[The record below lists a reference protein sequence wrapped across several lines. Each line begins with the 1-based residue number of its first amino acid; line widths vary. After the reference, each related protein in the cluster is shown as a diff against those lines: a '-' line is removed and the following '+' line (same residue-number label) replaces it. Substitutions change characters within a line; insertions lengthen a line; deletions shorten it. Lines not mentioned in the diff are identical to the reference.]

1 MGEQVLSPAEQKE
14 KNAEAVDNRIRL
26 LSIWLSSRKELQA
39 SIKRW
44 VIYSDDD
51 ALTMGKTTLQTKN
64 DAMEKPVYESLRDNI
79 GDHVIPLRIMHYGGD
94 KHLRCSP
101 DGTLN
106 FVWHNK
112 ACKCGANTDSL
123 DPSKTM
129 LSSLSL
135 DAVDVEH
142 LVSDI
147 TRREYDDCVQAL
159 ELDRKNGMVNVPKV
173 RVEHTEEEEMQFAQQ
188 RLDANKASHK
198 FQETKTKREAL
209 LKRLEGP
216 SPKAPPGMF
225 GPSASDSDSSC
236 SGAPEP
242 PSPPRSLPVPDLVSA
257 PDSDPE
263 STPSRSSSSGFWS
276 SPGSATRSCSAGR
289 SRSRS
294 PELLPRV
301 KRSSSVGPARPR
313 SRFRTRTP
321 ERVWKSPTTSLITRF
336 KGVTRRRSNS
346 VGTL

>member
-1 MGEQVLSPAEQKE
+1 MG
-14 KNAEAVDNRIRL
+14 AVDNRIRV

-51 ALTMGKTTLQTKN
+51 ALTMGKNMLQTKN

-142 LVSDI
+142 LVNDI

-159 ELDRKNGMVNVPKV
+159 ELDRKNGMVTVPKV
-173 RVEHTEEEEMQFAQQ
+173 RVEHTEEEERQFAQH
-188 RLDANKASHK
+188 RVDTNKASHV
-198 FQETKTKREAL
+198 FQETKTKRKAL
-209 LKRLEGP
+209 LIRLKGP
-216 SPKAPPGMF
+216 SPTCRGLF
-225 GPSASDSDSSC
+225 DSVSDSDSS
-236 SGAPEP
+236 SSAPEAE
-242 PSPPRSLPVPDLVSA
+242 PSPPSLPGLVS
-257 PDSDPE
+257 DLESSS
-263 STPSRSSSSGFWS
+263 STPSPSRSSGFWS

-313 SRFRTRTP
+313 SRSRTRTP